1 MNAQGD
7 KKITIGDVAKQCG
20 VSKTTVSRF
29 LNGKYENIS
38 AETRQ
43 RIQQVISDLNYHPN
57 KSAQRLKASRSML
70 IGCIIGDVGSPFSAL
85 LLKGIISEC
94 DKAGYQ
100 VLFANCND
108 DPEKES
114 AAIQGFIANRVDGLI
129 VNTSGGNED
138 NLLALQASGIP
149 VVMADRS
156 LCDPGLLDTVAVP
169 NRDTAWKC
177 VSLLKDFGYEH
188 VAFFSEGNKL
198 ITPRIKRYEGYCAGV
213 RELFGA
219 EGEMYVF
226 DRDDI
231 DGCRSQLNRFRNKYP
246 GQRIAIFSVN
256 GVTTHRILLAFK
268 ESGLEI
274 GYEYGLCGFDD
285 WSWLQLAPPGITSV
299 LNDSM
304 RIGAEAA
311 KLLLDRLSGRRD
323 ASAPAVLIE
332 IPNEIVVRGSTVKEK
347 M

>member
-7 KKITIGDVAKQCG
+7 KKITIGDVARECG

-43 RIQQVISDLNYHPN
+43 RIQQVITALDYHPN
-57 KSAQRLKASRSML
+57 KSAQRLKAGRSML

-100 VLFANCND
+100 VLFANCDD
-108 DPEKES
+108 DPERER

-129 VNTSGGNED
+129 VNTSGGNEE
-138 NLLALQASGIP
+138 NLLSLQASGIP
-149 VVMADRS
+149 IVMADRS
-156 LCDPGLLDTVAVP
+156 LIDPGLLDTVAVP
-169 NRDTAWKC
+169 NRDTAFRC
-177 VSLLKDFGYEH
+177 VSFLKDFGYER

-213 RELFGA
+213 REQFGM
-219 EGEMYVF
+219 EPEMYEF
-226 DRDDI
+226 SRDDI
-231 DGCRSQLNRFRNKYP
+231 DGCCVQLHRFRSKYP
-246 GQRIAIFSVN
+246 DERIAIFSVN
-256 GVTTHRILLAFK
+256 GVTTHRILLAFR
-268 ESGLEI
+268 ECGLEI
-274 GYEYGLCGFDD
+274 GYDYGLCGFDD

-299 LNDSM
+299 SNDSM

-311 KLLLDRLSGRRD
+311 KLLLERLSGKRG
-323 ASAPAVLIE
+323 AESPAVLIE
-332 IPNEIVVRGSTVKEK
+332 IPNEIVVRGSTVRERP
-347 M
+347 